1 MSQRT
6 VTTPTAHQTAR
17 DMASLIS
24 SELTGTVSRLREQG
38 AVLSDKQNWDGGLA
52 SSFSGSLWPGVE
64 AALAS
69 MLTQLDQLQDAI
81 ASVNRGIAA
90 AGN

>member
-1 MSQRT
+1 MEQLARQR
-6 VTTPTAHQTAR
+6 PHTAGGHPHRHQ
-17 DMASLIS
+17 LGQH
-24 SELTGTVSRLREQG
+24 EFGGGRLR
-38 AVLSDKQNWDGGLA
+38 DKQNWDGGLA
-52 SSFSGSLWPGVE
+52 TSFSGSLWPGVE
-64 AALAS
+64 SALAS